1 MNISVMMTYSRYL
14 LLAGV
19 MCAFA
24 SCQRE
29 DLPSDETGNGK
40 AIEISASSE
49 WPKFTKGLITD
60 PDDLAGDGFVVWGA
74 WKKDPSDKTTYL
86 GDYSSGTN
94 NRVFGDNGTMVNYV
108 DGSDWEYSPK
118 KYWNRGTYT
127 FAAVLPG
134 SKFAATYNSG
144 NSGAGYIAG
153 LNVPATGNTSL
164 EIDFGEGGFD
174 LDGTQTDIMVAF
186 SDVDNKD
193 ESKTTVSLN
202 FVHQL
207 ALVKF
212 EASATDATV
221 EVDEIILKSYKSKAE
236 SAEFNWSGNSVT
248 PVWKLKDEK
257 GNSSHTNGTAGWVM
271 TTDLQNM
278 FEHLVLPQT
287 ATGAKVS
294 ITYTEHFDG
303 ASTETGKAVAKNV
316 EVAIPEIT
324 WEPSKIY
331 TYRFTVTAEGIIFDT
346 PVVTQWQNGSDDV
359 FDIPEKM

>member
-14 LLAGV
+14 LLAGA

-74 WKKDPSDKTTYL
+74 WKKDPADKTTYI
-86 GDYSSGTN
+86 GDYSSGAN
-94 NRVFGDNGTMVNYV
+94 NSVFGENGTMVNYV
-108 DGSDWEYSPK
+108 DGSEWEYNPK

-134 SKFAATYNSG
+134 SKFAATYNSSG
-144 NSGAGYIAG
+144 SGANYIAG
-153 LNVPATGNTSL
+153 LNVPATGNPSM
-164 EIDFGEGGFD
+164 EISFGEGGFN
-174 LDGTQTDIMVAF
+174 LNANQTDIMVAF
-186 SDVDNKD
+186 TDVDNRTEAD
-193 ESKTTVSLN
+193 ATVALS

-207 ALVKF
+207 TLVKF

-221 EVDEIILKSYKSKAE
+221 EVDEIILKSYKIKAE
-236 SAEFNWSGNSVT
+236 SAEFTWSNNTITSV
-248 PVWKLKDEK
+248 WDLKDET
-257 GNSSHTNGTAGWVM
+257 GNSSHKNGGNSWVM
-271 TTDLQNM
+271 TTDIQSM

-287 ATGAKVS
+287 ATGVKVS

-303 ASTETGKAVAKNV
+303 ASTEAEKAVTKNI

-324 WEPSKIY
+324 WQPSKIY
-331 TYRFTVTAEGIIFDT
+331 TYRFMVTAEGIKFDT
-346 PVVTQWQNGSDDV
+346 PIIDDWKNGSDNV
-359 FDIPEKM
+359 FDIPEM